1 MQFLYTIT
9 ALLLVAPSALAFAP
23 PAPARNAI
31 NTADPASFHVEASRA
46 PSAYPYS
53 MTINAAASSSDV
65 SIERIHKDADTI
77 FSVIDNNGDGSIS
90 LEELTNHMKQAGYAD
105 DAVSKIF
112 RKLDINNDGG
122 VSQEE
127 FRAGLVQYSPL
138 RSAPGLGDYNKEFVK
153 EINADADYLF
163 SSIDTDRSGTVSVE
177 ELQEH
182 LTRGNKYSE
191 TAQAAIFK
199 MLDVND
205 DGEISKDE
213 LRDAFVQ
220 YSALRQAL
228 GEGPNYK

>member
-9 ALLLVAPSALAFAP
+9 AILLVAPSTLAFAP
-23 PAPARNAI
+23 SAPRRAFTA
-31 NTADPASFHVEASRA
+31 ADPTSSHVEA
-46 PSAYPYS
+46 PSVATSFPYS
-53 MTINAAASSSDV
+53 MKIRSTSAGDV
-65 SIERIHKDADTI
+65 GIERIHKDADTI

-122 VSQEE
+122 VSVEE

-153 EINADADYLF
+153 EIHADADYLF
-163 SSIDTDRSGTVSVE
+163 SSIDTDRSGTVSVD

-182 LTRGNKYSE
+182 LTRGNKYSDS
-191 TAQAAIFK
+191 AQANIFK

>member
-1 MQFLYTIT
+1 MK
-9 ALLLVAPSALAFAP
+9 V
-23 PAPARNAI
+23 
-31 NTADPASFHVEASRA
+31 
-46 PSAYPYS
+46 
-53 MTINAAASSSDV
+53 SSTPTGDV
-65 SIERIHKDADTI
+65 GIERIHKDADTI

-153 EINADADYLF
+153 EIHVDADYLF

-177 ELQEH
+177 ELQQH
-182 LTRGNKYSE
+182 LKRGNKYSE
-191 TAQAAIFK
+191 SAQANIFK

>member
-1 MQFLYTIT
+1 MQFLYIITTI
-9 ALLLVAPSALAFAP
+9 LLAAPSALAFAP
-23 PAPARNAI
+23 GAPLRAF
-31 NTADPASFHVEASRA
+31 TAAGSTLLHIEGPRVATS
-46 PSAYPYS
+46 YPYS
-53 MTINAAASSSDV
+53 MKISSSSPVGDV
-65 SIERIHKDADTI
+65 GVEQIHKDADTI

-153 EINADADYLF
+153 EIHADADYLF
-163 SSIDTDRSGTVSVE
+163 SSIDTDRSGTVSVD

-191 TAQAAIFK
+191 LAQANIFK

-213 LRDAFVQ
+213 LRDTFVQ